1 MIIKIWYNL
10 HDGMIPQS
18 LIPKCPVCGRNMSM
32 NLRCDDTFVE
42 DKFWHEAAKRY
53 QQFLN
58 DNKNKKILFLE
69 LGVGFNT
76 PVIIKFPFMR
86 MTYQFK
92 DAFYVCINKGYNR
105 VEEEIRNK
113 SLVIDSDIKEIIE
126 ELKIIN

>member
-1 MIIKIWYNL
+1 
-10 HDGMIPQS
+10 
-18 LIPKCPVCGRNMSM
+18 
-32 NLRCDDTFVE
+32 
-42 DKFWHEAAKRY
+42 
-53 QQFLN
+53 
-58 DNKNKKILFLE
+58 
-69 LGVGFNT
+69 
-76 PVIIKFPFMR
+76 MR